1 MGSGSFKMIPE
12 KKKKNTQIAGNPN
25 SFSMPWDPYL
35 EVWDWYGSS
44 NLESLGMVFRTVQTS
59 YAHKLAKTFYF
70 LWSVGVVFPFKSWCR
85 LKFSQLDSAKNPS
98 LSRYPSDYSKCLW
111 KMFKRRYRSVYLGD
125 KIHCDIETKTGPS
138 LHKVEKT
145 IREGSQR
152 WPDMAFTWMYSIYNK
167 YIYIQYIYIHIHT
180 KI

>member
-1 MGSGSFKMIPE
+1 MAPSSILRPLVPSFYTLRKLTWIPKIAIFERRYILKTIIGGSISGVHSLKTSEKGCPQFVLWLSMGSGSFKMIPE

-70 LWSVGVVFPFKSWCR
+70 L
-85 LKFSQLDSAKNPS
+85 
-98 LSRYPSDYSKCLW
+98 
-111 KMFKRRYRSVYLGD
+111 
-125 KIHCDIETKTGPS
+125 
-138 LHKVEKT
+138 
-145 IREGSQR
+145 
-152 WPDMAFTWMYSIYNK
+152 
-167 YIYIQYIYIHIHT
+167 
-180 KI
+180 